1 MESISAL
8 VNMNSMATLSII
20 ILNYNTPE
28 LTIRAVESCLDLT
41 YKDIE
46 ICLVDNASSDDSL
59 RQLKDKFGHHS
70 NIKIIA
76 SDTNLGFAGG
86 NNLALKNITTPYV
99 LLLNSDAYFPAG
111 SDIEKVLQY
120 LQVNQDVGMLTPFV
134 VLGNGSIDPAC
145 HRGIPTPWNAFCYFA
160 KLEKVTATLPFLN
173 RLFGGYH
180 QTWKDISTIHP
191 VQACTGAAMFVRLQA
206 IEEVGL
212 LDERFF
218 MYGEDLDWCYRF
230 SQLDW
235 DIHFFPNLTVIHDK
249 HSSGLKKTKKVAH
262 HGVHSQTKSAF
273 YDAMRLFYQKHAI
286 GPVWLEN
293 AVLLGI
299 HLLSKVK

>member
-8 VNMNSMATLSII
+8 VNTNNMATLSII

-28 LTIRAVESCLDLT
+28 LTIRAVKSCLNFSYQDS
-41 YKDIE
+41 E
-46 ICLVDNASSDDSL
+46 IFLVDNASSDQSM
-59 RQLKDKFGHHS
+59 RQFTEAFGR
-70 NIKIIA
+70 NPRIKII
-76 SDTNLGFAGG
+76 SSQTNLGFAGG
-86 NNLALKNITTPYV
+86 NNLALKEITTPFV

-111 SDIEKVLQY
+111 SNLEKVLEHFQS
-120 LQVNQDVGMLTPFV
+120 NPTVGMVTPFV
-134 VLGNGSIDPAC
+134 QLGDGSIDPAC

-160 KLEKVTATLPFLN
+160 KLEKVTASLPILN

-180 QTWKDISTIHP
+180 QTWKDTKTIHS

-206 IEEVGL
+206 MEEVGL

-230 SQLDW
+230 SQLHW
-235 DIHFFPNLTVIHDK
+235 DIHFFPLLKVIHEK
-249 HSSGLKKTKKVAH
+249 HSSGLKKAKKVTQ
-262 HGVHSQTKSAF
+262 HGIHRQTKSAF